1 MALFGKKDKVAI
13 DLQTISTLISEGCVV
28 DGNLK
33 APAYVRIDGQ
43 VNGDVF
49 IEEGLIIGEKGMVF
63 GNILTKELVVYGTLN
78 GNLQVGSL
86 EIKAT
91 GKINGEIKTLTL
103 SVENGAVYNG
113 NLSMTSAEQPADIVQ
128 IDSPEQK
135 VIEA

>member
-28 DGNLK
+28 DGNIK

-49 IEEGLIIGEKGMVF
+49 IEEGLIIGEKGVVV

-91 GKINGEIKTLTL
+91 GKINGEIQTLTL

-113 NLSMTSAEQPADIVQ
+113 NLSMTTSEKPVDVVQ

-135 VIEA
+135 EIEG

>member
-1 MALFGKKDKVAI
+1 M
-13 DLQTISTLISEGCVV
+13 QTIATLISEGCVV
-28 DGNLK
+28 DGNVK

-49 IEEGLIIGEKGMVF
+49 IEEGLIIGEKGLVV

-113 NLSMTSAEQPADIVQ
+113 NLSMTAAEKSADVVQ
-128 IDSPEQK
+128 IESPEQK
-135 VIEA
+135 SN